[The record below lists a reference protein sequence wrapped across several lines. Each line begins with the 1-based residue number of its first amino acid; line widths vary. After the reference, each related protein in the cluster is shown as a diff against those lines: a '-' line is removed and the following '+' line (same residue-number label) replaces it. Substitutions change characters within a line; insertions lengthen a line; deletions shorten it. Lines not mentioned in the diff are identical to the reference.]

1 MIRNDDPSAPADL
14 LRVFMWNITNLA
26 AVRAGAK
33 PVLDEVGPFV
43 YRKWR
48 IKEVRNSDTVLLAQ
62 DDDVCS
68 VFAVDKLGST
78 CSSDFSG
85 THVKSTPLLD
95 TAKHLHVAM

>member
-1 MIRNDDPSAPADL
+1 MHALSKGTTTPPLHSYKGRACHEPVAWHKSDLRCAHAADRMVRNDDPASPADL

-48 IKEVRNSDTVLLAQ
+48 IKEVCTWCITR
-62 DDDVCS
+62 
-68 VFAVDKLGST
+68 
-78 CSSDFSG
+78 
-85 THVKSTPLLD
+85 
-95 TAKHLHVAM
+95 